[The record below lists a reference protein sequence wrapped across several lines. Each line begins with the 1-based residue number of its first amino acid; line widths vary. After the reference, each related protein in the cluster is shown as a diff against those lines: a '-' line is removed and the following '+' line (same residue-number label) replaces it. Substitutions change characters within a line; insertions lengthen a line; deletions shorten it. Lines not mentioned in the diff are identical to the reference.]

1 VRQTDGQTDIFRRQR
16 PRYAERRAGK
26 NASRCNRDVDLRKTA
41 QRPMLVDANPPVN
54 SLVYVWATVIGRY
67 NRSDV
72 VLASLVFVLVLR
84 RRLESDLHPADARL
98 SAGRRPCNY
107 RRPSS
112 NRRTPTRRYVQA
124 QGHRPPTNVPRP
136 RTASSLSTE
145 QRYTVRSALH
155 GRRDDPRGRLARLLF
170 FCSSQ
175 FRLLLTRRQR
185 HSYRPINFV
194 ATGELAHSTGLRKRA
209 GYSVKHQSDD
219 ENTAL
224 SLLEGFSLVAVQLQY
239 LLGQR

>member
-1 VRQTDGQTDIFRRQR
+1 MRQTDGQTDIFRRQR

-72 VLASLVFVLVLR
+72 VLGSLVFVLVLR

-112 NRRTPTRRYVQA
+112 NRRTPQDGMCRRKV
-124 QGHRPPTNVPRP
+124 T
-136 RTASSLSTE
+136 
-145 QRYTVRSALH
+145 
-155 GRRDDPRGRLARLLF
+155 GRRRMCRGRGQRL
-170 FCSSQ
+170 
-175 FRLLLTRRQR
+175 
-185 HSYRPINFV
+185 HYRPNRD
-194 ATGELAHSTGLRKRA
+194 AQCAAHSTDIAMTRA
-209 GYSVKHQSDD
+209 AG
-219 ENTAL
+219 
-224 SLLEGFSLVAVQLQY
+224 
-239 LLGQR
+239 